1 MALIVMSNSYQIR
14 VDEAVR
20 VPKEIQDL
28 LKWKIGDELIYSI
41 DLENGVL
48 ILSKKEPQNV

>member
-1 MALIVMSNSYQIR
+1 MPLIVMSNNYQIR

-28 LKWKIGDELIYSI
+28 LNWKIGDELIYSI
-41 DLENGVL
+41 DIENRVL
-48 ILSKKEPQNV
+48 ILSKKER